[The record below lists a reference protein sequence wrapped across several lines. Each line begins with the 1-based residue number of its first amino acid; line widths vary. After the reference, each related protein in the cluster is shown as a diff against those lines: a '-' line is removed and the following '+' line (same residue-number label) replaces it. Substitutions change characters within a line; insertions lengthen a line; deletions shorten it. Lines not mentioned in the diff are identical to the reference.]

1 VVAVTTLPK
10 ATTLDFAQIRRTLPH
25 GPEMVL
31 LDRVE
36 FLKPAIEICA
46 IKAISGAEPCYFGL
60 DSRATIEDYAYPAS
74 LVLESF
80 GQAAAMLWLH
90 STVVAQPDQVLMF
103 VAARDCVFSGH
114 AYPGD
119 VLRHVARLEHRSDG
133 AAFVSGHTSLT
144 SGRIASYGS
153 LTAVVRCRSV
163 LAAPTGASDAQHA
176 AHVEGAACG

>member
-1 VVAVTTLPK
+1 MVAVTSL
-10 ATTLDFAQIRRTLPH
+10 ADANTLDFAQIRRTLPH

-36 FLKPAIEICA
+36 FLKPAVEICA

-60 DSRATIEDYAYPAS
+60 GSQATIEDYAYPAS

-90 STVVAQPDQVLMF
+90 STVVIQPDQVLMF
-103 VAARDCVFSGH
+103 VAARDCVLFGH

-119 VLRHVARLEHRSDG
+119 VLRHFARLEHRSDG
-133 AAFVSGHTSLT
+133 AAFVSGHTSLA

-163 LAAPTGASDAQHA
+163 LATPTVTNDAQHT
-176 AHVEGAACG
+176 AHVEGAAYG